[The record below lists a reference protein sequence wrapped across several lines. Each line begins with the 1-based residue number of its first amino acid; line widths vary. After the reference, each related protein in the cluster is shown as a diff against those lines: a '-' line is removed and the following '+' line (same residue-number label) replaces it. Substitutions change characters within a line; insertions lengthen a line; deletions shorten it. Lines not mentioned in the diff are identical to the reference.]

1 MVQMSGESVK
11 VLACDPN
18 YTSKNG
24 RQHSSNIKTEALPW
38 KAKHV
43 LKFDVG
49 RYVTQDVTLCVTFP
63 PKDMR
68 KKKPQKRTF
77 SLPPSPHKV
86 IHIPECLPL
95 PI

>member
-11 VLACDPN
+11 VLAYDPN